1 MVSERDDPVSAA
13 PPVNLRTRL
22 CAGDTVRGLFV
33 ATFDATLCEFIATL
47 GWDFL
52 IADVEHAAIDL
63 KDMEN
68 IARACERRG
77 MVPTARIP
85 LATPA
90 DISRFLDA
98 GARGV
103 MVPFVESAEEARQ
116 AVAWSKFAP
125 VGRRGLAAPRCGGFG
140 GELAP
145 EQFVQRENQQTL
157 VIVQIESP
165 RGLDNLAEILAV
177 DGVDVVFIGPTD
189 LSLALGCPQQWS
201 DPRFRSA
208 VERVAKETLRA
219 GKVFGAYAGSRD
231 MLSWYESLGARLL
244 AVALED
250 ILLEGTHRLRS

>member
-1 MVSERDDPVSAA
+1 MSTAA
-13 PPVNLRTRL
+13 AANLRTRL

-33 ATFDATLCEFIATL
+33 STFDATLCEFIATL

-77 MVPTARIP
+77 MVPTVRVP

-98 GARGV
+98 GARAV
-103 MVPFVESAEEARQ
+103 MVPFVESAAEARQ

-140 GELAP
+140 SELP
-145 EQFVQRENQQTL
+145 PDLFVTRENQETM
-157 VIVQIESP
+157 VITQIESP
-165 RGLDNLAEILAV
+165 CGLDNLTEILAV
-177 DGVDVVFIGPTD
+177 DGVDAVFVGPTD

-201 DPRFRSA
+201 DPRFRNA

-219 GKVFGAYAGSRD
+219 GKVFGAYAGSREQ
-231 MLSWYESLGARLL
+231 LSWYESLGARFL
-244 AVALED
+244 AVAIED
-250 ILLEGTHRLRS
+250 ILIEGTNRLRS

>member
-1 MVSERDDPVSAA
+1 MSAA
-13 PPVNLRTRL
+13 MPVNLRTRL
-22 CAGDTVRGLFV
+22 CAGETVRGLFV
-33 ATFDATLCEFIATL
+33 STFDATLCEFIATL

-52 IADVEHAAIDL
+52 IADAEHAAIDL

-77 MVPTARIP
+77 MVPTARVP
-85 LATPA
+85 LVAPA

-103 MVPFVESAEEARQ
+103 MVPFVESAAEARQ

-145 EQFVQRENQQTL
+145 DLFVPRENQETI
-157 VIVQIESP
+157 VITQVEST
-165 RGLDNLAEILAV
+165 RGLDNLAEILTV
-177 DGVDVVFIGPTD
+177 DGVDVVFVGPTD
-189 LSLALGCPQQWS
+189 LSLALGCPQQWT
-201 DPRFRSA
+201 DPRFGNA
-208 VERVAKETLRA
+208 VEHVAKETLRA
-219 GKVFGAYAGSRD
+219 GKVFGAYASSRE
-231 MLSWYESLGARLL
+231 MLSWYESLGARFL

-250 ILLEGTHRLRS
+250 ILIEGTNRLRS